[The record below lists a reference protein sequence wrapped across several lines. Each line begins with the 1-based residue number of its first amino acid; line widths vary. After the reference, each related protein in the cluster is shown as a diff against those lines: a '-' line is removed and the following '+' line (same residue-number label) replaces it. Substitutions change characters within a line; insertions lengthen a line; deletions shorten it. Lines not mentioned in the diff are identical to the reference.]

1 MNSTHS
7 YRIRD
12 LRKNKG
18 VSGTFVADKLGISP
32 QYYYDIERG
41 KKKLSAKMVSEIADI
56 FETNTEYLLGRSDD
70 PSPEIRQYA
79 ITVDGQ
85 TELLSSYETR
95 RSFVI
100 SDFGYRIFEL
110 NEQRR
115 NIVEDSSLD
124 EKSKKNII
132 ASLELQVENLER
144 ARDEFIKNEDSEE
157 LESTIL
163 ENDKKIRDLGKLL
176 SQPKVEFNGVE
187 LKKEDLQRILGFVE
201 GLLDKK

>member
-157 LESTIL
+157 LESSTL

-176 SQPKVEFNGVE
+176 NQPKVEFNGVE